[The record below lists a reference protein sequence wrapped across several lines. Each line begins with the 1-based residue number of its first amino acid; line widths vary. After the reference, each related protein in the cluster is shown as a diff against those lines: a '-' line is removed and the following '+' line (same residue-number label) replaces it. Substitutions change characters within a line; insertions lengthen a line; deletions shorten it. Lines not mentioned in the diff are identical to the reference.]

1 MARMPGAR
9 WRPLSR
15 NYTRRVT
22 TKDCI
27 ILHSTGTNAATSQY
41 GWFNTPGAGAS
52 SHFHVD
58 NNGVIEQYVDTAHMS
73 WANASANPRSVTI
86 ETQGNGYGP
95 WTAAQV
101 RSIVRIIQWVRS
113 VHKGIPLRQMTSS
126 AASQKGIGWHRL
138 GVNGNFPRTG
148 ILRGRSQRGGGQS
161 WSKAFGK
168 ICPGDDRI
176 KQIPA
181 IIRQAGGHSTPA
193 TATTSSSTKK
203 ASWFDMATEAQLRK
217 VIREEVDR
225 TVWGYKGS
233 GETRDAYSYLR
244 TALRTLEALPKE
256 IWEQELDNS
265 MMGENGH
272 TATASSWLTNTR
284 RFNREYHRE
293 TAASLAA
300 QQEIIE
306 QLATGEGVD
315 IDYDKVQEAARRG
328 AEEALAAA
336 GDTDE

>member
-86 ETQGNGYGP
+86 ETQGNGHGP
-95 WTAAQV
+95 WTAAQIS
-101 RSIVRIIQWVRS
+101 SIVRIIQWVRS

-181 IIRQAGGHSTPA
+181 IIRQANGHSTA
-193 TATTSSSTKK
+193 TATTSTPVKK
-203 ASWFDMATEAQLRK
+203 ASWFSMATKKELQE
-217 VIREEVDR
+217 VIREEI
-225 TVWGYKGS
+225 WKYKGS
-233 GETRDAYSYLR
+233 NETRDAYSYLR
-244 TALRTLEALPKE
+244 GATNAAEEVRDAVADIPKE
-256 IWEQELDNS
+256 VWK
-265 MMGENGH
+265 
-272 TATASSWLTNTR
+272 
-284 RFNREYHRE
+284 YK
-293 TAASLAA
+293 
-300 QQEIIE
+300 
-306 QLATGEGVD
+306 ATGEPSDAYAFLRATRREVAALQGENEGLLKALEQVGNVN
-315 IDYDKVQEAARRG
+315 IDEVRKAAREG
-328 AEEALAAA
+328 VEKAIKNIEADVTLNV
-336 GDTDE
+336 DTTEGE

>member
-58 NNGVIEQYVDTAHMS
+58 DNGVIEQYVDTAHMS

-101 RSIVRIIQWVRS
+101 RSIVRVIQWVRS

-148 ILRGRSQRGGGQS
+148 ILRGRSQRGGGKS

-181 IIRQAGGHSTPA
+181 IIRQANGHTTAATSTPIPKKDWFSMA
-193 TATTSSSTKK
+193 SLNDLKK
-203 ASWFDMATEAQLRK
+203 A
-217 VIREEVDR
+217 IRDELGP
-225 TVWGYKGS
+225 TGWNYKGS
-233 GETRDAYSYLR
+233 GENRDTYSYLR
-244 TALRTLEALPKE
+244 GATNAAENLEKAVADIPKE
-256 IWEQELDNS
+256 VWK
-265 MMGENGH
+265 
-272 TATASSWLTNTR
+272 
-284 RFNREYHRE
+284 YK
-293 TAASLAA
+293 
-300 QQEIIE
+300 
-306 QLATGEGVD
+306 ATGEPSDAYAFLRATRREV
-315 IDYDKVQEAARRG
+315 AALQG
-328 AEEALAAA
+328 ENEGLLKALEQVGNVNLDEVRAAA
-336 GDTDE
+336 KEGVSKALKNLEADVTLNIDTTEGE